1 MIDPLIN
8 EKAALA
14 VSLLLKNKKK
24 VACAESCTG
33 GLLSAAIT
41 EISGSSSV
49 FDFGA
54 VTYANTMKQRLL
66 GVSAET
72 LAVYGA
78 VSEQTARAMAKG
90 ILSYSGADYALS
102 ITGIA
107 GPQSDGTDKP
117 VGLVYICL
125 ASAAGQTVVRR
136 LDNQFTENIRENNR
150 KAAVLAALELLIA
163 QFIELG

>member
-41 EISGSSSV
+41 EISGSSAV

-54 VTYANTMKQRLL
+54 VTYANAMKQRLL
-66 GVSAET
+66 GVPEQT
-72 LAVYGA
+72 LARYGA
-78 VSEQTARAMAKG
+78 VSDQTARSMAEG
-90 ILSYSGADYALS
+90 ALAYSGADYALS

-107 GPQSDGTDKP
+107 GPNSDGTQKP
-117 VGLVYICL
+117 VGLVYIGL
-125 ASAAGQTVVRR
+125 AQSANQTLVRR
-136 LDNQFTENIRENNR
+136 LENRFTDNIRENNR
-150 KAAVLAALELLIA
+150 KAAVIAALELLIA
-163 QFIELG
+163 QFNDLG